1 MHKAQHSTQ
10 YKLAIIFIII
20 TRESLLPSLAVYL
33 PCGLT
38 LLWGGGMTHLVSELG
53 RRSWAGIALPLF
65 PPSPW
70 KSAAYRKGEVL

>member
-1 MHKAQHSTQ
+1 MYLYS
-10 YKLAIIFIII
+10 
-20 TRESLLPSLAVYL
+20 SLGFSSHTL
-33 PCGLT
+33 LT